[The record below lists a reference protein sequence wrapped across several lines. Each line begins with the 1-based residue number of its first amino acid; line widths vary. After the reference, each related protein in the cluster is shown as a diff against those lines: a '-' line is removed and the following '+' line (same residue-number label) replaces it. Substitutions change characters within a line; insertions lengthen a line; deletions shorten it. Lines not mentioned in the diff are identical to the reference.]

1 MPGRSPEELASL
13 TQSLLSDQQADIA
26 ESRRRH
32 SLSSEERK
40 LEDAQ
45 SRISRRAP
53 GKPTT
58 EDEIRAEQ
66 KSLHRKARKQGFGL
80 TGIDSRK
87 TARGQIKLHGSAG
100 ETPDR

>member
-1 MPGRSPEELASL
+1 MTVKSPEELSRL
-13 TQSLLSDQQADIA
+13 TQSLLEGQEAGKA
-26 ESRRRH
+26 ESQRRH

-58 EDEIRAEQ
+58 EDEIRAGQ
-66 KSLHRKARKQGFGL
+66 KSMHRKARKQGFGL

-87 TARGQIKLHGSAG
+87 TARGQVSTL
-100 ETPDR
+100 TPPDRPDR